1 MFARQ
6 KKLLEKRLF
15 YAGVRHLIR
24 GRSCITAKKEC
35 NAFLQIVYYETA
47 RALSIWNI
55 SRKSKLDFHFNP
67 SKHGAILENYSL
79 EFIVEIFSFIFN
91 RIKAKSQRKFFLSG
105 GFKQKDQPKET
116 IVFFFEE
123 SRPDDIFKIDEF
135 PLIDDILTRRD
146 ETTADC
152 ICGKESHFWCGRCK
166 NHRYCEKKCQ
176 KKDWNRH
183 KLECEVDGQYFFI
196 CSNIEE

>member
-1 MFARQ
+1 MFTHR
-6 KKLLEKRLF
+6 KELLEKRLF

-24 GRSCITAKKEC
+24 GGSCITAEKEC
-35 NAFLQIVYYETA
+35 KAFIELVYYEVVCI
-47 RALSIWNI
+47 LSKWNMM
-55 SRKSKLDFHFNP
+55 RQSKVDFQFNP
-67 SKHGAILENYSL
+67 SKNGAPFENYSL
-79 EFIVEIFSFIFN
+79 EFIVEIFSYFFN
-91 RIKAKSQRKFFLSG
+91 QIKAKSQRKFFLSG
-105 GFKQKDQPKET
+105 GFKQKNQPKET

-123 SRPDDIFKIDEF
+123 SRPDDIFKVAEF
-135 PLIDDILTRRD
+135 PLIEDILTRRD

-196 CSNIEE
+196 CSNI